1 VRTRISATGSRR
13 RALRLR
19 AFTLIELVVVLVLL
33 TVAAGL
39 IVPRMGRSLG
49 QRELRESA
57 ARFAHTAR
65 TVRELAVSRH
75 RICAIELDLDAGA
88 YGVTWQS
95 GSSSDGKLQT
105 IRASWLKQGRWPES
119 VRVTGYR
126 TPTGVNAVTGLQQ
139 VKFMP
144 DGTSSGASIR
154 LEGGDETCSV
164 VICPH
169 NGAVVFGDE
178 REIAGASGQYD
189 LGD

>member
-1 VRTRISATGSRR
+1 MRR
-13 RALRLR
+13 R
-19 AFTLIELVVVLVLL
+19 AFTLIELLVVLVIL

-57 ARFAHTAR
+57 ARFAYTAR
-65 TVRELAVSRH
+65 TVRELAVSRQ
-75 RICAIELDLDAGA
+75 RICAIELDLDAGV
-88 YGVTWQS
+88 YGVVWQS
-95 GSSSDGKLQT
+95 GEHPDGKLQAV
-105 IRASWLKQGRWPES
+105 RASWLKQGRWPES

-126 TPTGVNAVTGLQQ
+126 TPDGSSAVSGLQR

-154 LEGGDETCSV
+154 LEAGDGTCSV

-178 REIAGASGQYD
+178 QEIAAVSGQYD

>member
-1 VRTRISATGSRR
+1 MRR
-13 RALRLR
+13 R
-19 AFTLIELVVVLVLL
+19 AFTLIEMLVVLGLL
-33 TVAAGL
+33 AVVAGL

-49 QRELRESA
+49 QRELREAA

-65 TVRELAVSRH
+65 TVRELAVSRQ

-88 YGVTWQS
+88 YGITWQS
-95 GSSSDGKLQT
+95 AEGTDGQLQT
-105 IRASWLKQGRWPES
+105 VRASWLKQGRWPES
-119 VRVTGYR
+119 VRVSGYR
-126 TPTGVNAVTGLQQ
+126 TPDGSSAVSGLQQ

-154 LEGGDETCSV
+154 LEGGDGTCSV

-178 REIAGASGQYD
+178 QEISAGSGQYD